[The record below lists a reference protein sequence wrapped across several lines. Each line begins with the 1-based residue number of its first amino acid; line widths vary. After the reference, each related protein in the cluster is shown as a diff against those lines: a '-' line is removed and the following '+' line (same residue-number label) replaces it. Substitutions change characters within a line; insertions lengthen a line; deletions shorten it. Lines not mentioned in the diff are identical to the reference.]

1 MIEGKPTFQITEDAL
16 MKQTPLLISNG
27 DICGCKNEVIISK
40 ELFIECY
47 NKWILGNDKN
57 EEKKNER
64 SKRERKVGGEPEQ
77 KVVDLAFYLD
87 RAPGGHRDHRDPGG
101 NAAAGPQHGKREGAH
116 HQLFQQFEADRT
128 ETRRVCFRLQ
138 KHAADHPPGTRG
150 LYLVYS
156 PVWKIQRFRL

>member
-57 EEKKNER
+57 EEKKNE
-64 SKRERKVGGEPEQ
+64 Q
-77 KVVDLAFYLD
+77 
-87 RAPGGHRDHRDPGG
+87 
-101 NAAAGPQHGKREGAH
+101 
-116 HQLFQQFEADRT
+116 T
-128 ETRRVCFRLQ
+128 E
-138 KHAADHPPGTRG
+138 
-150 LYLVYS
+150 
-156 PVWKIQRFRL
+156 